1 MSGDQLMRQDATND
15 NIINPDLELNLGI
28 YLYIYVFHLSDLSS
42 NLKVING
49 HTNQMTIHI
58 FPIKHGTNSRF
69 ILMSLTFLT
78 ATQ

>member
-1 MSGDQLMRQDATND
+1 MSGDQLMRQEATND
-15 NIINPDLELNLGI
+15 NIINPDSELNLGI

-58 FPIKHGTNSRF
+58 FPIKHVLEL
-69 ILMSLTFLT
+69 ILGLY
-78 ATQ
+78 